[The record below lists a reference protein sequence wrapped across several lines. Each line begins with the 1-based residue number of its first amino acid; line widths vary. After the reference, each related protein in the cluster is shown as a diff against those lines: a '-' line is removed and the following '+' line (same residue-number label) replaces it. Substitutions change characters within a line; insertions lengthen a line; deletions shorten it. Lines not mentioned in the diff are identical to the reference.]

1 VEQRRLGRT
10 GYKVTVLT
18 IGGAGIGF
26 VPDSQEGVKAFEFA
40 LEKGLNMLDIAPSY
54 GDAEARAGPLV
65 RKYRS
70 KLVIAEKTLERTREG
85 TWAELKRPPREA
97 GGSCNPPLARGSLN
111 PGYSTALVPPQRSC
125 RAYSSSA
132 PLASSGARFS
142 RGVTVMTP

>member
-1 VEQRRLGRT
+1 MKQRRLGRT
-10 GYKVTVLT
+10 GYEVTVLT

-54 GDAEARAGPLV
+54 GDAEVRAGPLV

-85 TWAELKRPPREA
+85 TWAELKRPLERPVALATLPSRAARSTPATPR
-97 GGSCNPPLARGSLN
+97 R
-111 PGYSTALVPPQRSC
+111 
-125 RAYSSSA
+125 
-132 PLASSGARFS
+132 
-142 RGVTVMTP
+142 

>member
-70 KLVIAEKTLERTREG
+70 KLVIAEKTLERMREG
-85 TWAELKRPPREA
+85 TWAELKRPLERPVAPATLPSRAARSTPATPR
-97 GGSCNPPLARGSLN
+97 R
-111 PGYSTALVPPQRSC
+111 
-125 RAYSSSA
+125 
-132 PLASSGARFS
+132 
-142 RGVTVMTP
+142 